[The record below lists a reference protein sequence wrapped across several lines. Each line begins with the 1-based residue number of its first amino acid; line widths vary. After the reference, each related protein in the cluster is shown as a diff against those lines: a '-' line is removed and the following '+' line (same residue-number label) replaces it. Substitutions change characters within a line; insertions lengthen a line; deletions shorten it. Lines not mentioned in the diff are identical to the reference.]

1 LLPEFTR
8 VDDLRHLYPGFG
20 NIYKRYVE
28 EAKFGVVKGPEFKFL
43 KERLTFLRHLLKEH
57 KELAPRNRTELIQ
70 ALLSEGD
77 LRHAQQ
83 VIPRS
88 DKSKEAGTTSLFSR
102 FTAVLSWSKGTD
114 EESLRKEMRKMA
126 TGISDRDFLLEL
138 TGIEDEDLKATTQ
151 EAMVVAHTQLSSSID
166 ATVNKM
172 THAVSRMQQE
182 ECNKGVQHEIETEQ
196 RKELSGALVNFI
208 RDVNEHSIGRK
219 AS

>member
-1 LLPEFTR
+1 MLSEITR
-8 VDDLRHLYPGFG
+8 VDDLRHVYPGFG
-20 NIYKRYVE
+20 DIYQRHVE
-28 EAKFGVVKGPEFKFL
+28 EAKFGVVKGSEFKFL

-57 KELAPRNRTELIQ
+57 KEFAPRNRTELIQ
-70 ALLSEGD
+70 ALLSEDD
-77 LRHAQQ
+77 LRHAQK

-88 DKSKEAGTTSLFSR
+88 DKNKEAGTTSLLSR
-102 FTAVLSWSKGTD
+102 ITAVLSWSKGTD

-151 EAMVVAHTQLSSSID
+151 EATVLAHTQLSSSID
-166 ATVNKM
+166 ATVKKM
-172 THAVSRMQQE
+172 THAVLRMQQE
-182 ECNKGVQHEIETEQ
+182 ECKNRVQREIETER

-208 RDVNEHSIGRK
+208 RDVNENSIGRK

>member
-1 LLPEFTR
+1 MLSEFTR

-20 NIYKRYVE
+20 NIYKRHVE
-28 EAKFGVVKGPEFKFL
+28 EAKFSVVKGSEFKFL

-70 ALLSEGD
+70 ALLSEDD
-77 LRHAQQ
+77 LRHAQK

-88 DKSKEAGTTSLFSR
+88 DKNKEAGTTSLLSR
-102 FTAVLSWSKGTD
+102 ITAVLSWSKGTD
-114 EESLRKEMRKMA
+114 EDSLRKEMRTMA

-138 TGIEDEDLKATTQ
+138 TGIDDEDLKATTQ

-166 ATVNKM
+166 STVNKM
-172 THAVSRMQQE
+172 MHVVLRIQQE
-182 ECNKGVQHEIETEQ
+182 VCKKGVQNEIETEQ
-196 RKELSGALVNFI
+196 RKKLSGALVNFI
-208 RDVNEHSIGRK
+208 RDVNENSIGRK

>member
-1 LLPEFTR
+1 MLSEFTR

-20 NIYKRYVE
+20 NIYKRYAE

-88 DKSKEAGTTSLFSR
+88 DKNTEAGTTSLFSR

-114 EESLRKEMRKMA
+114 EESLRKEIRKMA

-151 EAMVVAHTQLSSSID
+151 EVMVVAHTQLSSSID

-172 THAVSRMQQE
+172 AHAVLRMQQE
-182 ECNKGVQHEIETEQ
+182 ECKNRVQREIETER

-208 RDVNEHSIGRK
+208 RDVNENSIGRK

>member
-1 LLPEFTR
+1 MLSGFTR

-20 NIYKRYVE
+20 NIYKRYAE

-70 ALLSEGD
+70 A
-77 LRHAQQ
+77 
-83 VIPRS
+83 
-88 DKSKEAGTTSLFSR
+88 AGTTSLFSR

-219 AS
+219 AL